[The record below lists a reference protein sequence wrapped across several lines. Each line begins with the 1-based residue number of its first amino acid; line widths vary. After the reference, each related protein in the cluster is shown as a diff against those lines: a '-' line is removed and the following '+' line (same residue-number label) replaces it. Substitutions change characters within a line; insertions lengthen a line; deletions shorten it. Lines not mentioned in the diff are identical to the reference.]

1 MTEKTNKPSGRPV
14 RRPVG
19 ARNRLEIINKEPGRE
34 YRLIDSD
41 PARVHQ
47 FLEAGYRVEQVKDF
61 LPGSERL
68 GQGSIVDNALPV
80 GGGSKQL
87 LVSIEKEYFEQD
99 QKEKMLRVKATEE
112 AIKPNTSDGFY
123 GKVSI
128 EHS

>member
-1 MTEKTNKPSGRPV
+1 MTEQTKKPSGRPV
-14 RRPVG
+14 RKPVG
-19 ARNRLEIINKEPGRE
+19 ARNRLEIINKEAGRE

-61 LPGSERL
+61 LPGATRL
-68 GQGSIVDNALPV
+68 GQDSLVDNAIPV

-99 QKEKMLRVKATEE
+99 QKEKIARVKQTEE

>member
-1 MTEKTNKPSGRPV
+1 MTEQNKKPSGRPV
-14 RRPVG
+14 RKPVG

-41 PARVHQ
+41 PARVNQ
-47 FLEAGYRVEQVKDF
+47 FLQAGYRVEEVKNF
-61 LPGSERL
+61 LPGAERL
-68 GQGSIVDNALPV
+68 GQGSLVDNALPV

-87 LVSIEKEYFEQD
+87 LVSIEKEFYEQD
-99 QKEKMLRVKATEE
+99 QKEKIQRVKQTEE